1 MPVFL
6 GTSNIENF
14 NLGAQS
20 GNTVYLGKQLIAG
33 QGFQFDSNT
42 VLLNAADTGS
52 YPGSGSVWNSLI
64 GDGVQFELNQNNFL
78 QGNITFTGSNSFVL
92 NTAGYTYSPFIYN
105 PNTELL
111 DLTNGDSVSVYCV
124 VKLSD
129 VSDTQ
134 QIFSKQQIEGGVAG
148 YAAGIN
154 QFNPNDGGRFG
165 FDVLT
170 QTTQGRLT
178 KQISGSL
185 AANTWYHLCATWN
198 GNTTSTDGISLY
210 LNGVTGSNTLIS
222 PANVSLTGS
231 ITSNVRASVGSRRPT
246 DFSNPQDSQIVRG
259 RIGAVYVYKNRVLTP
274 SDVSALYT
282 SLSSSFT
289 N

>member
-6 GTSNIENF
+6 GTSNIDNF
-14 NLGAQS
+14 NLGTNI
-20 GNTVYLGKQLIAG
+20 GNTVYLGKKLITG
-33 QGFQFDSNT
+33 EGFPIISNT
-42 VLLNAADTGS
+42 VLLNAANTAS
-52 YPGSGSVWNSLI
+52 YAGSGSVWNSLI
-64 GDGVQFELNQNNFL
+64 GDAVQFELNQNNFL

-92 NTAGYTYSPFIYN
+92 NTAGYSYSPFIYN

-148 YAAGIN
+148 YSAGLN

-170 QTTQGRLT
+170 QTSQGRLT

-246 DFSNPQDSQIVRG
+246 YTSNPQDSQIVRG

-274 SDVSALYT
+274 ADISDLYT

>member
-6 GTSNIENF
+6 GTSNIDNF
-14 NLGAQS
+14 NLGTNI
-20 GNTVYLGKQLIAG
+20 GNTVYLGKQLITG
-33 QGFQFDSNT
+33 EGFQFNSDT
-42 VLLNAADTGS
+42 VLLNAANTAS
-52 YPGSGSVWNSLI
+52 YAGSGSVWNNLVG
-64 GDGVQFELNQNNFL
+64 GDIQFQFDENKFD
-78 QGNITFTGSNSFVL
+78 QGNIIFTGSNSLKL
-92 NTAGYTYSPFIYN
+92 NAGFYTPFIYN

-111 DLTNGDSVSVYCV
+111 DLSNGDSVSIYCV

-129 VSDTQ
+129 VTDTQ
-134 QIFSKQQIEGGVAG
+134 QIFSKQQIDGGVAG
-148 YAAGIN
+148 YTAGIN

-170 QTTQGRLT
+170 QTSQGRLL

-185 AANTWYHLCATWN
+185 AGDTWYHLCATWN
-198 GNTTSTDGISLY
+198 GDTTSTEGISLY

-222 PANVSLTGS
+222 TSNVSLTGS
-231 ITSNVRASVGSRRPT
+231 ITSNVRASVGCRRPT
-246 DFSNPQDSQIVRG
+246 YPSFAGDAQIVRG

-274 SDVSALYT
+274 ADVSALYT

>member
-14 NLGAQS
+14 NLGVET

-33 QGFQFDSNT
+33 AGFQFNSNT
-42 VLLNAADTGS
+42 VLLNAANTAS
-52 YPGSGSVWNSLI
+52 YAGSGSVWNNLV
-64 GDGVQFELNQNNFL
+64 GDGVQFLLDNNVD
-78 QGNITFTGSNSFVL
+78 GNITFTGSNSFVL
-92 NTAGYTYSPFIYN
+92 NPGFYAPFIYN

-134 QIFSKQQIEGGVAG
+134 QIFSKQQIDGSFAG
-148 YAAGIN
+148 YSAGIN

-170 QTTQGRLT
+170 QTNQGRLI

-198 GNTTSTDGISLY
+198 GNTTSTEGISLY

-246 DFSNPQDSQIVRG
+246 AGAITSEAQLLRG

-274 SDVSALYT
+274 SDVSALYST
-282 SLSSSFT
+282 LSSSFT

>member
-14 NLGAQS
+14 NLGVET

-33 QGFQFDSNT
+33 AGFQFSSDT
-42 VLLNAADTGS
+42 VLLNAANTAS
-52 YPGSGSVWNSLI
+52 YAGSGSVWNNLV
-64 GDGVQFELNQNNFL
+64 GNNVQFLFSQSTGS
-78 QGNITFTGSNSFVL
+78 QGDILFTGSNSLVL
-92 NTAGYTYSPFIYN
+92 NTAGYSYPPFIYN

-111 DLTNGDSVSVYCV
+111 DLTNGDSVSIYCV

-134 QIFSKQQIEGGVAG
+134 QIFSKQQIDGGVAG

-170 QTTQGRLT
+170 QTNQGRLI

-222 PANVSLTGS
+222 PSNVSLTGS

-246 DFSNPQDSQIVRG
+246 YGVDPNQSQIVRG

-274 SDVSALYT
+274 SDVSDLYT